1 MKPRHLQRLT
11 RLLLLVPAAFRTGDK
26 GLPVERAARICG
38 ARSVEELEEDIAAAG
53 SLDGGPSMPE
63 DFLHVAIEDGRVFV
77 DSAMRLSEPPPL
89 TLAEGAMLYAALAPF
104 ADRAGPA
111 VRSARAKIRRAVPE
125 ALRPAMEDLARGV
138 DVQVEPQGEWASA
151 LEEAIERRVETTVEY
166 RAEST
171 GTVGRKVL
179 EPRALFPQDGHW
191 YLAAWNVEKGAEHL
205 YRLDRVVSV
214 VLGERVFGEHRGP
227 PLGRFRGRAYATS
240 GAERTVRVRFTGAAA
255 ALARERWPEAAAEGP
270 DGSVAV
276 ETQQVPGNFLLGWV
290 LGYGGQAEV
299 ESPPDV
305 RRAFLDRVEALRA
318 LYGR

>member
-1 MKPRHLQRLT
+1 VKQRYLRRLT
-11 RLLLLVPAAFRTGDK
+11 RLLLLVPAAFRTGDR
-26 GLPVERAARICG
+26 GLPIERAVRVCG
-38 ARSVEELEEDIAAAG
+38 ARTVRELEEDVAAAG
-53 SLDGGPSMPE
+53 SLEVGPSMPE
-63 DFLHVAIEDGRVFV
+63 DFLDLSIEDGRVYV
-77 DSAMRLSEPPPL
+77 GGHMRLSEPPPL

-111 VRSARAKIRRAVPE
+111 VRTARAKIRKAVPE

-151 LEEAIERRVETTVEY
+151 LEEAIERRVEATVEY

-227 PLGRFRGRAYATS
+227 PLARFRGKPYATS

-255 ALARERWPEAAAEGP
+255 ARARERWPEAAVEGP

-290 LGYGGQAEV
+290 LGHGGQAEV

-305 RRAFLDRVEALRA
+305 RRAFLERVEALRA
-318 LYGR
+318 LYGS